1 MSVKKYNEDSAPRS
15 RGFLNWKKRNTE
27 TEYKVD
33 ENSNSKELGS
43 KNNYNS
49 KELGSNNKSN
59 SKDDTEKSYKQSEK
73 DQENKTKPRD
83 AKKVVKRLSKYLIQE
98 KWRITLALVLTI
110 TGNILALIGPMLSG
124 YAIDAIEPGK
134 GRVIFEKVFY
144 YGSLMMIL
152 YIISAFFSYLLS
164 ILMLRISQK
173 VTKRMRDDVFAKL
186 TELPVNYYDTKQAGD
201 IISRISYD
209 IDVISTSLSTD
220 VVQIMASVIT
230 VIGSLVMMIMI
241 SPIMVLV
248 MLVTIPLSIWYTRY
262 MSGKVRPLYSTRSE
276 KLGNLNGFV
285 EEMVSGQKTIR
296 AYAREEVV
304 QEKFDHINDEAVEA
318 YFNAD
323 YYSSIVG
330 PTVNFINNLSLSLVT
345 VFGAVLFLLGHL
357 SLGSISSFILYSRK
371 FSGPINEAANI
382 VSELQSAAAAA
393 ERVFKILDE
402 ESEKADR
409 LGTTE
414 LNVEKGKVILKD
426 VTFGYIKDRIIL
438 KNLNMQA
445 KEGNLIAIV
454 GPTGAGKT
462 TIINLLMRFY
472 DINSGD
478 ITIDGQNISEVSR
491 QSLRKAYSMVL
502 QDTWVFHGTIF
513 ENIAYGKENAT
524 KDEVIDAAK
533 SAKIHSYIKKL
544 PAGYN
549 TILDED
555 GINMSKGQKQLLTIA
570 RAMLMDSKIL
580 ILDEATSNVDTRT
593 EIQIQAAMRKL
604 MEDKTCFVIAHRLST
619 IKNADLIL
627 VVNDGNVIEQ
637 GKHSELMENRGY
649 YYQMYSSQFV

>member
-1 MSVKKYNEDSAPRS
+1 MGKSKTKPNRISEFNTFF
-15 RGFLNWKKRNTE
+15 RG
-27 TEYKVD
+27 
-33 ENSNSKELGS
+33 
-43 KNNYNS
+43 
-49 KELGSNNKSN
+49 KSE
-59 SKDDTEKSYKQSEK
+59 KPEKSYKHAGDSK
-73 DQENKTKPRD
+73 NDAAMDSNGLKPRD
-83 AKKVVKRLSKYLIQE
+83 AKGIVKRLGRYLIE
-98 KWRITLALVLTI
+98 DKWRIILALFLTI
-110 TGNILALIGPMLSG
+110 AGNILALIGPMLSG

-134 GRVIFEKVFY
+134 GKVVFERVFY
-144 YGSLMMIL
+144 YCSLMMIL
-152 YIISAFFSYLLS
+152 YLFSSLFSYLLS
-164 ILMLRISQK
+164 ILMLRISQR
-173 VTKRMRDDVFAKL
+173 VTKRMRNDVFEKL

-209 IDVISTSLSTD
+209 IDVISTSISTD

-230 VIGSLVMMIMI
+230 VIGSLIMMILI
-241 SPIMVLV
+241 SPVMVLV
-248 MLVTIPLSIWYTRY
+248 MLVTIPLSILYTRY
-262 MSGKVRPLYSTRSE
+262 MSGKVRPLYAKRSE
-276 KLGNLNGFV
+276 KLGSLNGFV
-285 EEMVSGQKTIR
+285 EEMVSGQKTIK

-304 QEKFDHINDEAVEA
+304 QEKFDSINHEAVEA
-318 YFNAD
+318 YYDAD

-345 VFGAVLFLLGHL
+345 VFGAVLFLLGQL

-402 ESEKADR
+402 EPEKTDSREAA
-409 LGTTE
+409 E
-414 LNVEKGKVILKD
+414 LKVEKGSVILQD
-426 VTFGYIKDRIIL
+426 VTFGYHPDRVIL
-438 KNLNMQA
+438 KNLSMKA

-472 DINSGD
+472 DINGGN
-478 ITIDGQNISEVSR
+478 ITIDGQNILEVTR
-491 QSLRKAYSMVL
+491 KSLRMAYSMVL

-524 KDEVIDAAK
+524 MEEVVEAAK
-533 SAKIHSYIKKL
+533 AAKIHSYIKKL
-544 PAGYN
+544 PNGYH

-604 MEDKTCFVIAHRLST
+604 MENKTCFVIAHRLST
-619 IKNADLIL
+619 IKNADRIL
-627 VVNDGNVIEQ
+627 VVNDGNVVEQ
-637 GKHSELMENRGY
+637 GSHKELMEKRGFY
-649 YYQMYSSQFV
+649 HRMYSSQFE

>member
-1 MSVKKYNEDSAPRS
+1 M
-15 RGFLNWKKRNTE
+15 
-27 TEYKVD
+27 
-33 ENSNSKELGS
+33 S
-43 KNNYNS
+43 KNNPG
-49 KELGSNNKSN
+49 KKNKSEIGN
-59 SKDDTEKSYKQSEK
+59 TRKEADSVKLKMENAEKSYQHASNSRKIPDDQKQSEK
-73 DQENKTKPRD
+73 QEEQISKIKPRD
-83 AKKVVKRLSKYLIQE
+83 AKTVVMRLSKYLIID
-98 KWRITLALVLTI
+98 KWSIILALFLTVV
-110 TGNILALIGPMLSG
+110 GNILALIGPMLSG
-124 YAIDAIEPGK
+124 YAIDAIEPGMGK
-134 GRVIFEKVFY
+134 VVFERVFY
-144 YGSLMMIL
+144 YCSLMVVL
-152 YIISAFFSYLLS
+152 YLFSALFSYLLS
-164 ILMLRISQK
+164 ILMLHISQR
-173 VTKRMRDDVFAKL
+173 VTKRMRNDVFAKL

-230 VIGSLVMMIMI
+230 VLGSLVMMILI
-241 SPIMVLV
+241 SPVMVLV
-248 MLVTIPLSIWYTRY
+248 MLVTIPLSILYTRY
-262 MSGKVRPLYSTRSE
+262 MSGKVRPLYAKRSE
-276 KLGNLNGFV
+276 KLGSLNGFV

-296 AYAREEVV
+296 AYAREAVV
-304 QEKFDHINDEAVEA
+304 QDKFDEINDEAVEA

-345 VFGAVLFLLGHL
+345 VFGAVLFLFGQL

-371 FSGPINEAANI
+371 FSGPINEATNI

-402 ESEKADR
+402 DSEKADKP
-409 LGTTE
+409 GAIE
-414 LNVEKGKVILKD
+414 LEVSKGNVILND
-426 VTFGYIKDRIIL
+426 VTFGYNRDRIIL
-438 KNLNMQA
+438 RNLNLA
-445 KEGNLIAIV
+445 AREGSLTAIV

-472 DINSGD
+472 DINSGN
-478 ITIDGQNISEVSR
+478 ITIDGRNINEVTR
-491 QSLRKAYSMVL
+491 KSLRKAYSMVL

-524 KDEVIDAAK
+524 LEEVVAAAK
-533 SAKIHSYIKKL
+533 AAKIHSYIKKL
-544 PAGYN
+544 PNGYN

-627 VVNDGNVIEQ
+627 VVDDGNVVEQ
-637 GKHSELMENRGY
+637 GKHRELMEQKAF
-649 YYQMYSSQFV
+649 YYQMYSSQFL